1 MRWRAALASTRRLK
15 DDGRH
20 EEGGRMTEGFQPS
33 LDFDA
38 AATAAED
45 GEALIIDVEGYEGP
59 LHVLLALAR
68 TQKVDLLKLSV
79 LKLAEQYLAF
89 VQEARRRRFS
99 LAADYLVMAAWLA
112 YLKSRLLLPK
122 PEQPKPEEAPA
133 EEIAARLAFRLA
145 KLEAM
150 RNAAEALRVRPQLG
164 RDVFGRGDPQ
174 AIRIIPSGRL
184 EGDLYGLMSAY
195 IGQRQK
201 ETQRSYKPAPPAAYP
216 LEDARDRLRRLLPDL
231 DRWTPLA
238 GVAPLGT
245 PTAGPSRASY
255 LASTLAAGLELV
267 REGELEARQLE
278 AFADIYLRA
287 RKGETA

>member
-1 MRWRAALASTRRLK
+1 MS
-15 DDGRH
+15 
-20 EEGGRMTEGFQPS
+20 EGFQPR

-45 GEALIIDVEGYEGP
+45 GEALIIDLDGYEGP

-68 TQKVDLLKLSV
+68 TQKVDLMKLSV

-133 EEIAARLAFRLA
+133 EEVAARLAFRLA

-164 RDVFGRGDPQ
+164 REVFVRGDPE
-174 AIRIIPSGRL
+174 AIRIIPSGRI
-184 EGDLYGLMSAY
+184 EGSLYDLMSAY

-201 ETQRSYKPAPPAAYP
+201 EAQRSYKPAPPVAYP

-231 DRWTPLA
+231 DRWTALG
-238 GVAPLGT
+238 GVAPMGS

-255 LASTLAAGLELV
+255 VASTLAASLELV
-267 REGELEARQLE
+267 KEGELEARQLE

-287 RKGETA
+287 KKGEATG

>member
-1 MRWRAALASTRRLK
+1 MGHMS
-15 DDGRH
+15 
-20 EEGGRMTEGFQPS
+20 EGFQPS

-38 AATAAED
+38 ATTAAED
-45 GEALIIDVEGYEGP
+45 GEALIVDLEGYEGP

-122 PEQPKPEEAPA
+122 PEQPKAEEAPA
-133 EEIAARLAFRLA
+133 EEMAARLAFRLA

-150 RNAAEALRVRPQLG
+150 RNAAEALRTRPQLG
-164 RDVFGRGDPQ
+164 RDIFVRGDPE
-174 AIRIIPSGRL
+174 AIRIVPSGRI
-184 EGDLYGLMSAY
+184 EGDLYSLMSAY
-195 IGQRQK
+195 IAQREK
-201 ETQRSYKPAPPAAYP
+201 EAKRHYTPAAPQAYP

-231 DRWTPLA
+231 DRWTPLT
-238 GVAPLGT
+238 GIAPMGS

-255 LASTLAAGLELV
+255 VASTLSASLELV
-267 REGELEARQLE
+267 KEGNLEARQLE

-287 RKGETA
+287 RRGEART

>member
-1 MRWRAALASTRRLK
+1 MSASSRTA
-15 DDGRH
+15 
-20 EEGGRMTEGFQPS
+20 GFQPS
-33 LDFDA
+33 LDFA
-38 AATAAED
+38 AAASAAED
-45 GEALIIDVEGYEGP
+45 GEALIIDIEGYEGP

-68 TQKVDLLKLSV
+68 TQKVDLMQLSV
-79 LKLAEQYLAF
+79 LKLAEQYLVF

-99 LAADYLVMAAWLA
+99 LAAEYLVMAAWLA

-122 PEQPKPEEAPA
+122 ADQPKPEEAPA
-133 EEIAARLAFRLA
+133 EDIAARLAFRLA

-150 RNAAEALRVRPQLG
+150 RQAADRLLSGPQLG
-164 RDVFGRGDPQ
+164 RDVFGRGDPE
-174 AIRIIPSGRL
+174 AIKVIPSREI

-201 ETQRSYKPAPPAAYP
+201 ESQRSYKPTAPQAYP

-238 GVAPLGT
+238 GVAPMGS

-255 LASTLAAGLELV
+255 VASTLSASLELV
-267 REGELEARQLE
+267 KEGEMEARQLE
-278 AFADIYLRA
+278 AFADI
-287 RKGETA
+287 

>member
-1 MRWRAALASTRRLK
+1 MSQA
-15 DDGRH
+15 
-20 EEGGRMTEGFQPS
+20 FQPS
-33 LDFDA
+33 LDFA
-38 AATAAED
+38 AAAVAAED
-45 GEALIIDVEGYEGP
+45 GEALIVDLDGYEGP

-79 LKLAEQYLAF
+79 LKLAEQYLTF

-112 YLKSRLLLPK
+112 YLKSRLMLPK
-122 PEQPKPEEAPA
+122 PEQPRAEEPPA
-133 EEIAARLAFRLA
+133 EEMAARLAFRLA

-150 RNAAEALRVRPQLG
+150 REAAEGLRTRPQLG

-174 AIRIIPSGRL
+174 AIKVVPSGRI
-184 EGDLYGLMSAY
+184 EGDLYALMSAY
-195 IGQRQK
+195 IGQRRK
-201 ETQRSYKPAPPAAYP
+201 ESQRHYTPAPPQAYP

-238 GVAPLGT
+238 GVAPMGS
-245 PTAGPSRASY
+245 ASVGPSRASY
-255 LASTLAAGLELV
+255 VASTLSASLELV
-267 REGELEARQLE
+267 KEGAMEARQLE

-287 RKGETA
+287 RKGEAA